1 MPPAMDHYR
10 TDMVIGT
17 LDIDR
22 WAVTFGTAGA
32 HLAQTPYHSI
42 KWLGVWVRAGASA
55 PVALQ

>member
-1 MPPAMDHYR
+1 MDHYR